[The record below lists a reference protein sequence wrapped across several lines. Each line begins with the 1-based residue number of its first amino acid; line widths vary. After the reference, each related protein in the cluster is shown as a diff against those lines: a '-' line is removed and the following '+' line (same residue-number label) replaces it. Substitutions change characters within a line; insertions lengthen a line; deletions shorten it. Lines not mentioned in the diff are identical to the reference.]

1 PPGKPIDLGIER
13 QGGDVRVWVEN
24 QGVGIAAEHQPQL
37 FERFY
42 RVGAGRSR
50 LEGGTGLGLAIVK
63 SIMQLHGGRIE
74 VMSSPAG
81 PTRFSLIFPG

>member
-1 PPGKPIDLGIER
+1 
-13 QGGDVRVWVEN
+13 
-24 QGVGIAAEHQPQL
+24 L

-63 SIMQLHGGRIE
+63 SIMQLHGGRVE
-74 VMSSPAG
+74 VSSSPLG
-81 PTRFSLIFPG
+81 PTRFTLVFPGE